1 MFISTLVITTL
12 AVVAQHQHPG
22 GAIGDKLGT
31 VNFSTSCSEAAK
43 PAFLR
48 GLALLHSFEFGPAIE
63 SFTAAGTADPS
74 CGIAYWGV
82 ALSNWGNPFAA
93 GIKGPAVLKGGSEAV
108 AKAKAMGAKT
118 DRERAYIDAVS
129 NLFADAETR
138 NQRTRALAYRDAMKA
153 VAARYSDDP
162 EASAFYALSLASSQD
177 PTDMTYA
184 SLLEAGAILEKL
196 APAQPD
202 HPGFVHYIIH
212 SYDAPPLASKAL
224 SAAQTYAKIAPS
236 APHALHMP
244 SHTFT
249 RLGYWNDSI
258 ETNIASADAARRINV
273 PAEELHAMDYQMY
286 AYLQLARDA
295 SAKRLLDQLPAAAT
309 RFSGPAMASAAPPLA
324 GGYAIA
330 AIPARYVLERRAW
343 SEAAALEVAS
353 LPFANAQAITWFA
366 KGLGAARTKNVA
378 GARAAADAIEPLR
391 AKLAQAGEAYWAEQ
405 VKIQH
410 LGVSAWLAYA
420 EGKMDEALALMREA
434 ADREDKTE
442 KNAVTP
448 GPIAPAREQLGEMLL
463 EMNQPQAALAAFEI
477 TLKKEPNRYRALAG
491 AAVAEQQLKVNRAQS
506 KYAKPLL
513 DLTKTADGPPRPELA
528 AYTKGGR

>member
-1 MFISTLVITTL
+1 MFIPTLVMTTL
-12 AVVAQHQHPG
+12 VVVAQHQHPA

-31 VNFSTSCSEAAK
+31 VNFSTSCSETAK
-43 PAFLR
+43 PAFVR
-48 GLALLHSFEFGPAIE
+48 GLALMHSFEFGPAIE

-82 ALSNWGNPFAA
+82 ALSRWGNPFAA
-93 GIKGPAVLKGGSEAV
+93 GIKGPAVLKPGSEAV

-129 NLFADAETR
+129 NLFADFQSR
-138 NQRTRALAYRDAMKA
+138 DQRTRVLAYRDAMKA
-153 VAARYSDDP
+153 VAARYRDDP

-212 SYDAPPLASKAL
+212 AYDAPPLAARAL

-249 RLGYWNDSI
+249 RLGYWSDSI
-258 ETNIASADAARRINV
+258 ETNIASADAARRIKSTY
-273 PAEELHAMDYQMY
+273 EELHAMDYQMY
-286 AYLQLARDA
+286 AYLQLAQDA
-295 SAKRLLDQLPAAAT
+295 SAKRLLGPLAELRG
-309 RFSGPAMASAAPPLA
+309 RFEEPGSAGAAPPLA

-330 AIPARYVLERRAW
+330 AIPARYALERRVW
-343 SEAAALEVAS
+343 SEAAALEVPTI
-353 LPFANAQAITWFA
+353 PFANAQAITWFA

-378 GARAAADAIEPLR
+378 AARAAVDALEQLR
-391 AKLAQAGEAYWAEQ
+391 AKLAQGGETYWAEQ

-410 LGVSAWLAYA
+410 LGVSGWLAFA
-420 EGKMDEALALMREA
+420 EGKKDDALTLLREA

-463 EMNQPQAALAAFEI
+463 EMHQPQAALAAFEI

-491 AAVAEQQLKVNRAQS
+491 AVLAEQQMKVNRAQS
-506 KYAKPLL
+506 KYAKPWL
-513 DLTKTADGPPRPELA
+513 DLTKKADGPARPELA